1 MPLRTLRSSALAL
14 ALAALSVP
22 LQAEAK
28 VIGTLQDAYTDKAWS
43 FFWNEV
49 GQYNDPSGYSPMV
62 ATNLGE
68 EAAAQY
74 TADASQPEWLFVG
87 YISSGASPTYAG
99 RVGGLP
105 GPGIEQSASKDRA
118 RAAAFAYTVPEDGTY
133 AIEHSSLTNATE
145 SVDGLQVD
153 VILGGSQETLLTQ
166 RTNPGTGESVKFDI
180 SLGKLTKGDVFY
192 IVISPRGNNYAD
204 IFAIDCDI
212 VTK

>member
-1 MPLRTLRSSALAL
+1 MLSRYFRSSAFAM
-14 ALAALSVP
+14 ALAALSLP

-49 GQYNDPSGYSPMV
+49 GQPNDPSGYSPMT
-62 ATNLGE
+62 ATDQGE
-68 EAAAQY
+68 EAVVQY
-74 TADASQPEWLFVG
+74 TADSSQPEWLFVG

-105 GPGIEQSASKDRA
+105 GPGIEQSASGGRS

-153 VILGGSQETLLTQ
+153 VILGGSQEVLLTKT
-166 RTNPGTGESVKFDI
+166 TNPGTGESAKFDA
-180 SLGKLTKGDVFY
+180 SLGKLKKGDIFY

-204 IFAIDCDI
+204 IFAIDCDV

>member
-1 MPLRTLRSSALAL
+1 MPSRYFRSSALAI
-14 ALAALSVP
+14 ALAALSLP

-28 VIGTLQDAYTDKAWS
+28 VIATLQDAYTDKAWS

-49 GQYNDPSGYSPMV
+49 GQYNDPSGFSPMI
-62 ATNLGE
+62 ATNQSE
-68 EAAAQY
+68 EAPVQY
-74 TADASQPEWLFVG
+74 TADTSQPEWLFVG
-87 YISSGASPTYAG
+87 YISSGASPIYAG

-105 GPGIEQSASKDRA
+105 GPGIEQSASNDRA
-118 RAAAFAYTVPEDGTY
+118 RAAAFAYTVPEDGAY
-133 AIEHSSLTNATE
+133 SIEHSSLTNATE

-153 VILGGSQETLLTQ
+153 VILGGSQETLLTKT
-166 RTNPGTGESVKFDI
+166 TNPGTGESAKFDV
-180 SLGKLTKGDVFY
+180 SLGRLKKGDVFY